1 MNRKLISVLLIAA
14 AGVALAVWWFGFR
27 NPQAEDTVKIS
38 GNIELTEVNIAFK
51 TPGKLVELNVREGDK
66 VKAGDI
72 VGRLD
77 TAQLESQKRA
87 LEAVIA
93 TAEARLA
100 QTRSAISFQG
110 QNLEGMILQRRAEV
124 AAAES
129 QLKELQAG
137 SRTQEKEQARAAAA
151 QAQAEAA
158 RAEADWKR
166 AQTLYASEDIS
177 TADRDRAQAAYEAT
191 QAALR
196 QARQRLALVE
206 EGPRA
211 ETIQTAQAQLA
222 RAKAAL
228 RATEAGRFEMDR
240 LHQEL
245 PARAADIEQAKANL
259 AAIGTQLADAVARSP
274 IDGVVLVKAA
284 ENGEVLAAGTTIA
297 TIADLARPWLRGYV
311 GELYQGLVRIGSP
324 VEVRTDSF
332 PDRVFQ
338 GRLSFLSAEAEFTPK
353 QIQTEEERVKLVY
366 RVKID
371 LENADGA
378 LKSNMPADAYI
389 PLTRGASQ
397 QAGLR

>member
-1 MNRKLISVLLIAA
+1 MNRKLIPVILTAA
-14 AGVALAVWWFGFR
+14 AAVAFAVWWFGFR
-27 NPQAEDTVKIS
+27 NSHPEETVKIS

-51 TPGKLVELNVREGDK
+51 TPGKLVELNIKEGDT
-66 VKAGDI
+66 VKAGDVI
-72 VGRLD
+72 GRLD

-100 QTRSAISFQG
+100 QTRSAISFQE
-110 QNLEGMILQRRAEV
+110 QNVDGMILQRRAEV

-151 QAQAEAA
+151 QAQAEAS

-177 TADRDRAQAAYEAT
+177 TADRDRAKAAYEAT
-191 QAALR
+191 QAVQR
-196 QARQRLALVE
+196 QALQRLALVE
-206 EGPRA
+206 EGPRT

-228 RATEAGRFEMDR
+228 RATEAGRFEIDR

-259 AAIGTQLADAVARSP
+259 AIVETQLSDALARSP
-274 IDGVVLVKAA
+274 IDGVVLVKSA
-284 ENGEVLAAGTTIA
+284 EAGEVLAAGTTIA
-297 TIADLARPWLRGYV
+297 TIADLGRPWLRGYV

-332 PDRVFQ
+332 PDRVFS
-338 GRLSFLSAEAEFTPK
+338 GRLSFLAAEAEFTPK
-353 QIQTEEERVKLVY
+353 QIQTQEERVKLVY

-371 LENADGA
+371 LENPDGA

-389 PLTRGASQ
+389 PLTRGTSQ

>member
-1 MNRKLISVLLIAA
+1 MNRKRLPLLLLVL
-14 AGVALAVWWFGFR
+14 AGGAFATWWLVFR
-27 NPQAEDTVKIS
+27 NSRPEETVKIS

-51 TPGKLVELNVREGDK
+51 TPGKLMELLVKEGDT
-66 VKAGDI
+66 VKSGDVI
-72 VGRLD
+72 GRLD

-87 LEAVIA
+87 VEAMLA

-100 QTRSAISFQG
+100 QTRSAIAFQE
-110 QNLEGMILQRRAEV
+110 QNLEGMILQRKAEL

-129 QLKELQAG
+129 QLQELQAG
-137 SRTQEKEQARAAAA
+137 SRVQEKEQARAAAA

-177 TADRDRAQAAYEAT
+177 AADRDRAKAAYEAT
-191 QAALR
+191 QALFR
-196 QARQRLALVE
+196 QSKERLALVE
-206 EGPRA
+206 EGPRT

-228 RATEAGRFEMDR
+228 RATEAGRFELER
-240 LHQEL
+240 LRLEL
-245 PARAADIEQAKANL
+245 PARAADIDQAKANL
-259 AAIGTQLADAVARSP
+259 AVIETQLADAIARSP

-284 ENGEVLAAGTTIA
+284 ETGEVLAAGTTIV

-311 GELYQGLVRIGSP
+311 GELYQGRVRIGSP
-324 VEVRTDSF
+324 VEIRTDSL
-332 PDRVFQ
+332 PDRTFN

-353 QIQTEEERVKLVY
+353 QIQTQEERVKLVY

-371 LENADGA
+371 LENPDGA
-378 LKSNMPADAYI
+378 LKSNMPADAFI
-389 PLTRGASQ
+389 PLTNGTGTQSSAR
-397 QAGLR
+397 

>member
-1 MNRKLISVLLIAA
+1 MNRKLIPVILTVA
-14 AGVALAVWWFGFR
+14 AGVAFAVWWFGFR
-27 NPQAEDTVKIS
+27 NSHPEETVKIS

-51 TPGKLVELNVREGDK
+51 TPGKLVELHIKEGDS
-66 VKAGDI
+66 VKAGDVI
-72 VGRLD
+72 GRLD

-93 TAEARLA
+93 SAEARFA
-100 QTRSAISFQG
+100 QTRSAISFQE
-110 QNLEGMILQRRAEV
+110 QNLEGMILQRRAEL

-151 QAQAEAA
+151 QAQAEAS

-177 TADRDRAQAAYEAT
+177 TADRDRAKAAYEAT
-191 QAALR
+191 QAVLR
-196 QARQRLALVE
+196 QAGQRLALVE

-245 PARAADIEQAKANL
+245 PARAAEIEHAKANL
-259 AAIGTQLADAVARSP
+259 AAVETQLADAVARSP
-274 IDGVVLVKAA
+274 IDGVVLVKSA
-284 ENGEVLAAGTTIA
+284 EAGEVLAAGTTIA

-324 VEVRTDSF
+324 VEIRTDSF
-332 PDRVFQ
+332 PGRVFP
-338 GRLSFLSAEAEFTPK
+338 GRLSFLAAEAEFTPK
-353 QIQTEEERVKLVY
+353 QIQTQEERVKLVY

-371 LENADGA
+371 LENPDGA

-389 PLTRGASQ
+389 PLIRGTSQ